1 MKKVTRLFAF
11 TTFLVATTTAS
22 LAGLGVT
29 FVNNDHLPTMA
40 VPDPTDPDTIYTVGR
55 YGKIKTLKNFEYLP
69 LAESFAVLPPA
80 MLATGGERAVNSLTF
95 SPNYADDGKCY
106 ISYCRA
112 GDGANV
118 IAEYQRSE
126 SNPYQIDLNTA
137 RTIMIIPN
145 AEPFHYGGGAK
156 FGPDGYLWVFKGDG
170 ENDPSAQ
177 DTAFLT
183 GKILRID
190 PFSDDFPLDP
200 ERNYGI
206 PADNP
211 FLDGNPVSGP
221 AEAVHFGFRNPWRWC
236 WDEPSRG
243 GSGALLIGD
252 VGADSWEEINF
263 IPAKAM
269 GLNFGWPNSEGNEP
283 FQTHVPLAFEPAVHP
298 IAQFPHPDFRAIVG
312 GPIYRGLKLGIE
324 MYGRYFYADVITQ
337 KVYSAKVTFGD
348 YGDSAVMS
356 DIINHTP
363 ELLAYSNPL
372 GQIWSMDVDSEG
384 ELLIV
389 GANRVYK
396 VFSDSLTT
404 PRSINVG
411 IEFSDL
417 VNVEARPSYVTVTVE
432 KLGFSVSFQAS
443 PNAIGEFRIPLTSGK
458 QTVRVKCGTFLSE
471 HASVDTGANYSPKID
486 FSLVNGDANG
496 DDSIDIAD
504 FALLSAAFGSSLG
517 DPGYQRRADL
527 DGDGEVGIADYAIIS
542 ANYGES
548 R

>member
-11 TTFLVATTTAS
+11 TTILVGTSTAS

-55 YGKIKTLKNFEYLP
+55 YGKLKTLKNFEYLP
-69 LAESFAVLPPA
+69 LEESFAVLPPA

-95 SPNYADDGKCY
+95 SPNYVSDGKCY

-126 SNPYQIDLNTA
+126 SNPYQIDLGTA

-145 AEPFHYGGGAK
+145 SEPFHYGGGAK
-156 FGPDGYLWVFKGDG
+156 FGPDGCLWVFKGDG
-170 ENDPSAQ
+170 ENDPSSQ
-177 DTAFLT
+177 DPTLLN

-190 PFSDDFPLDP
+190 PFTDDFPLDP

-269 GLNFGWPNSEGNEP
+269 GLNFGWPHFEGSQP

-298 IAQFPHPDFRAIVG
+298 IAQFPHPDFRAVVG
-312 GPIYRGLKLGIE
+312 GPIYRGLGLGIE

-337 KVYSAKVTFGD
+337 KVYSAKLTFGD

-417 VNVEARPSYVTVTVE
+417 ASVEARPSYVTVTVE

-471 HASVDTGANYSPKID
+471 HTSVDTGGNYSPKID

-504 FALLSAAFGSSLG
+504 FSLLSAAFGSSLG
-517 DPGYQRRADL
+517 DPGYQRNADL